1 MKLKPTKY
9 LILTLV
15 FFGIIYSLI
24 SLVNHYTFRT
34 YALDLGLYTNA
45 LYKYAHFKLAD
56 SMMFKMYYE
65 CLLADHFDLYL
76 VIFAPLVYIF
86 GTYTLLVVQITSILA
101 GGAGVFMYFK
111 LTDSKHEYLAHFA
124 TLFFFLFYGIY
135 SALSFDYHS
144 NVVAAMI
151 IPWFFYFFK
160 RRKYLV
166 SLLLTVLVL
175 VAKEN
180 MALWLIFICLGM
192 ALEYRK
198 DKMALTF
205 LSVFILISLIYFIL
219 IINVIMPKLS
229 NSNQYNLFSY
239 SILGKTPFEA
249 IKSLLIHPLD
259 NLKILLTNH
268 NNSINGDYVKIEMLI
283 LVILSGAYLLFL
295 KPRYLIM
302 LIPIFFQKLYH
313 DNYLVWGIGGQ
324 YSIEFAPIL
333 AIGIFSSIN
342 EFKEKKYVNMMT
354 AIVILGVL
362 LSTIRVMDNTV
373 FYTQKS
379 RIRIYQA
386 AHYKRNYDVRPV
398 HRQLRNIPG
407 DASVSAQSP
416 FVPHLSLRDQIYQ
429 FPIVNDA
436 EYIVF
441 SEKEG
446 KYPLDDETFNSTVN
460 QFLGSEEWET
470 WFKSGDLVILKRKAT
485 D

>member
-9 LILTLV
+9 LILTFV

-24 SLVNHYTFRT
+24 SIVNHYTFRT

-56 SMMFKMYYE
+56 SLMFNVNYE
-65 CLLADHFDLYL
+65 ILLADHFDLYL

-86 GTYTLLVVQITSILA
+86 GTYTLLVVQIASILA

-144 NVVAAMI
+144 NVVAAML

-175 VAKEN
+175 IAKEN

-192 ALEYRK
+192 AFEYRK
-198 DKMALTF
+198 NNTALTF
-205 LSVFILISLIYFIL
+205 LSAFILISLIYFML
-219 IINVIMPKLS
+219 IIDVIMPKLS

-239 SILGKTPFEA
+239 SVLGETPFEA
-249 IKSLLIHPLD
+249 IKNLLMHPID
-259 NLKILLTNH
+259 NLKVLFTNH
-268 NNSINGDYVKIEMLI
+268 NKSINGDYVKLEMLI

-333 AIGIFSSIN
+333 AIGIFSSVN

-386 AHYKRNYDVRPV
+386 SHYKRNYDVSPV
-398 HRQLRNIPG
+398 HRQLRNIPS

-416 FVPHLSLRDQIYQ
+416 FVPHLSLRDKIYQ

-441 SEKEG
+441 SDKEG
-446 KYPLDDETFNSTVN
+446 KYPLDDETFNSAVN
-460 QFLGSEEWET
+460 QFLDSEEWET
-470 WFKSGDLVILKRKAT
+470 WFKSGDLVILKRKSN

>member
-1 MKLKPTKY
+1 MKLKSSKY
-9 LILTLV
+9 LIPAFV
-15 FFGIIYSLI
+15 FFGIIFSLI
-24 SLVNHYTFRT
+24 SIVNHYYFRT

-56 SMMFKMYYE
+56 SMMINPNYE
-65 CLLADHFDLYL
+65 ILLADHFDMYL
-76 VIFAPLVYIF
+76 IIFSPLVYIF
-86 GTYTLLVVQITSILA
+86 GTYTLLVVQIASILA
-101 GGAGVFMYFK
+101 GGFGVFRYFK
-111 LTDSKHEYLAHFA
+111 LTETKHQHIPYFA

-135 SALSFDYHS
+135 SALAFDYHS

-151 IPWFFYFFK
+151 VPWFFYFFK
-160 RRKYLV
+160 RRNYLV
-166 SLLLTVLVL
+166 SLFLAVLVL

-192 ALEYRK
+192 AVEYRK
-198 DKMALTF
+198 DKKALSF
-205 LSVFILISLIYFIL
+205 LSVFILLSVIYFLL
-219 IINVIMPKLS
+219 IINVIIPKLS

-249 IKSLLIHPLD
+249 IKDLLMHPFD
-259 NLKILLTNH
+259 NLKVMFTNH

-283 LVILSGAYLLFL
+283 LVFISGVYLLFL

-313 DNYLVWGIGGQ
+313 DNYHVWGIGGQ

-333 AIGIFSSIN
+333 AIGVFSVIG
-342 EFKEKKYVNMMT
+342 ELKERKYVNIIS

-362 LSTIRVMDNTV
+362 LSTVRVMDNTV

-386 AHYKRNYDVRPV
+386 SHYKRNYDVRNISE
-398 HRQLRNIPG
+398 QLQKIPCES
-407 DASVSAQSP
+407 SVSAQSP
-416 FVPHLSLRDQIYQ
+416 FIPHLSLRDKIYQ
-429 FPIVNDA
+429 FPIVKDA
-436 EYIVF
+436 EYIVL

-446 KYPLDDETFNSTVN
+446 KYPLDEESFDIEIKRLMASD
-460 QFLGSEEWET
+460 EWET
-470 WFKSGDLVILKRKAT
+470 WYRSEDLVILKWR
-485 D
+485 